1 MAPPITITAAE
12 RDLLYHRIMIH
23 LSGID
28 RVWLAARHKDFEEAD
43 RLGRQVCDE
52 LHLLLDDLG
61 WGDTRGEDPVELT
74 TAPEVVRRVVEFLRD
89 QAEAEAVTEGRERE
103 EAQSAEGENREVREA
118 CDGVLDQLD
127 RLPASTGGGAASDA

>member
-1 MAPPITITAAE
+1 MAEPITITAAE

-28 RVWLAARHKDFEEAD
+28 RVWLAARHKDYEEAD

-61 WGDTRGEDPVELT
+61 WGETRGEQPVELT
-74 TAPEVVRRVVEFLRD
+74 SPPQVVRRVVEFLRE
-89 QAEAEAVTEGRERE
+89 QARAEDTDERKDREAMR
-103 EAQSAEGENREVREA
+103 SAEEENREVRA
-118 CDGVLDQLD
+118 VCDGVLDQLGQA
-127 RLPASTGGGAASDA
+127 PAVKGGPTGA